1 MLQAWS
7 NALVALERRFTIHQC
22 TGPPLRSSSGLAEGD
37 GLSLTAMLAA
47 NLVVH
52 RYLLYRYPQVML
64 WTFVDNWELTGPSD
78 VQVDQAMEGLQSFCA
93 VMDMKIDSKK
103 SFAWSVH
110 TEQRKALRGCNHQV
124 KLAARDL
131 GGHGHV
137 QYSQVVSNSS
147 ITERCAKLQPLWGR
161 LSRSLAPYRQK
172 VQALRTKAWPACL
185 HGIAS
190 VHLGDD
196 HFQRLRTGAV
206 QGIGEHSPGTSPP
219 IHLSLV
225 EPVGTDPQFQA
236 LVTTVMMLYLSSEH
250 AEFCF
255 EELHLPRK
263 AIIPRPGPM
272 SVMLARLHQINR
284 LVLESWHPIFGSL
297 E

>member
-1 MLQAWS
+1 MGVHSSQTDFPQYQIMCTIEEAQYLHVPLTGGVVDLEKAFNMLPRMPILTFMDILGVAKPVLQAWS

-22 TGPPLRSSSGLAEGD
+22 TGPPLRSSSGFAEGD
-37 GLSLTAMLAA
+37 GLSVTAMLAA
-47 NLVVH
+47 NLVAH

-64 WTFVDNWELTGPSD
+64 WTFVDNWELTGPSG

-93 VMDMKIDSKK
+93 VMDMKIYSKK
-103 SFAWSVH
+103 SFTWSVH

-124 KLAARDL
+124 KLTARDL
-131 GGHGHV
+131 GGHV

-196 HFQRLRTGAV
+196 HFQ
-206 QGIGEHSPGTSPP
+206 SPRDRGT
-219 IHLSLV
+219 
-225 EPVGTDPQFQA
+225 
-236 LVTTVMMLYLSSEH
+236 
-250 AEFCF
+250 
-255 EELHLPRK
+255 
-263 AIIPRPGPM
+263 
-272 SVMLARLHQINR
+272 
-284 LVLESWHPIFGSL
+284 
-297 E
+297 